1 MRIQLYDGKTALPFG
16 RAVLLFFKA
25 AAARCAYYL
34 FIKKSLPKEAFF
46 LKPLI
51 QFRFDLGNF
60 FNPGR
65 ADKPFAHDDHFRR
78 AERPQILK
86 RVFAHDDHLRA
97 LAPLDGAGF
106 AADSRKL
113 GVQQSGGIERKGVAY
128 AAEFRIVAKLP
139 PHIVLG
145 DVGAGGVRAK
155 PHRNAVFQVFLR
167 HGDDALEHNFAVFL
181 LFIKRKD
188 ARVFIA
194 SAS

>member
-1 MRIQLYDGKTALPFG
+1 MRMQLYDGKTAIPFG

-25 AAARCAYYL
+25 AAARCAHYL

-51 QFRFDLGNF
+51 QFRFDLGDF
-60 FNPGR
+60 FDPGR
-65 ADKPFAHDDHFRR
+65 ADEPFAHDDHFRR

-86 RVFAHDDHLRA
+86 RVFAHDDHLRT

-128 AAEFRIVAKLP
+128 AAEFCIVAKLS

-145 DVGAGGVRAK
+145 DVGQ
-155 PHRNAVFQVFLR
+155 AVSVPSPTGIPFFR
-167 HGDDALEHNFAVFL
+167 FSFAMAMMPSNTILPFSCCL
-181 LFIKRKD
+181 
-188 ARVFIA
+188 
-194 SAS
+194 